1 MEIKEKADMQSSEKG
16 NFYISGCMSWTLM
29 LLLADK
35 LTTPFKKISALS
47 VSGLLICISIT

>member
-1 MEIKEKADMQSSEKG
+1 MADMQSSEKG
-16 NFYISGCMSWTLM
+16 NFFISGCMSWTLM